1 MTFKF
6 KINSTLF
13 IIFTTTL
20 IIASCSGSDKEKDN
34 VNGSNPYVVL
44 EKASWLIGTWQNN
57 SAKGSSTEIWRKMND
72 STYVGESYFVIE
84 SDTVSYEEFKLA
96 QIGDR
101 LSYTP
106 TVRDQ
111 NNNKPVKFDL
121 TSMTDK
127 QLVFENLK
135 HDFPQKISYTR
146 INGDSLVAQISGEV
160 DGKLQ
165 SMKFPMS
172 RIK

>member
-13 IIFTTTL
+13 IMLTL
-20 IIASCSGSDKEKDN
+20 TLSIASCSGSDKEKDN
-34 VNGSNPYVVL
+34 VNGSNPYVEL

-57 SAKGSSTEIWRKMND
+57 SSEGSSTEIWRKEND

-84 SDTVSYEEFKLA
+84 SDTVSYEEFTLT
-96 QIGDR
+96 QIGGR
-101 LSYTP
+101 LSFTP
-106 TVRDQ
+106 TVRNQ

-121 TSMTDK
+121 TSMMNK

-135 HDFPQKISYTR
+135 HDFPQQISYTQ
-146 INGDSLVAQISGEV
+146 INGDSLLAQISGVV